1 MAGEVQGSS
10 WALPKF
16 YFSVDWGNMAN
27 IPFQEVSGLEVES
40 APLEYRKGNSSA
52 FSGVVMPGIKK
63 YGQVTL
69 KKGVFANDNS
79 FRDWYNKIKMNTI
92 ERQNVVVKLLG
103 EGGEPIMIWTLT
115 NAWAVKVTA
124 SDLKS
129 DGNEVAVERIE
140 IAHEG
145 LTVTKD

>member
-1 MAGEVQGSS
+1 
-10 WALPKF
+10 
-16 YFSVDWGNMAN
+16 
-27 IPFQEVSGLEVES
+27 
-40 APLEYRKGNSSA
+40 
-52 FSGVVMPGIKK
+52 MPGIKK

-79 FRDWYNKIKMNTI
+79 FWDWYNKIKMNTI

-103 EGGEPIMIWTLT
+103 EGGEPVMIWTLT